1 MSMNPSR
8 GCRAVG
14 VTGWMRAMT
23 VGTHSFVG
31 AAVPVLSLVSICA
44 VSAVYTTGYL
54 SAARSVTVTLTAW
67 VVPLYGRVFV
77 DLLGKLAGAKEP
89 E

>member
-1 MSMNPSR
+1 
-8 GCRAVG
+8 
-14 VTGWMRAMT
+14 MT

-44 VSAVYTTGYL
+44 VSAVYTAGYL
-54 SAARSVTVTLTAW
+54 SAARSVTEALAAW
-67 VVPLYGRVFV
+67 VVPLYSRVFV
-77 DLLGKLAGAKEP
+77 DLLGKLTSAKEP